1 MNAET
6 ERRGRSPVYGC
17 YVNSLLL
24 PDEIHYE
31 PDEFFVAGELSHLE
45 AIADVICWLS
55 EMYNSTL
62 LDFNSLSWE
71 SRHILKRFQLKRVG
85 RLTIACAQQC
95 RKRFPLSSEIA
106 EAFAQQLGISPAD
119 VMEIGDFFVRL
130 SKKFPAEVPM
140 NHDLHLFAQTATQ
153 A

>member
-31 PDEFFVAGELSHLE
+31 PDEFFVAGELSHPE

-71 SRHILKRFQLKRVG
+71 SRHILNRFQLKRVG
-85 RLTIACAQQC
+85 RLTIACSQQC
-95 RKRFPLSSEIA
+95 RKRFPLSIPPKLRLRPERPTQPLPAVVSRRADADAIQRPGWA
-106 EAFAQQLGISPAD
+106 DTLRVPSFAFL
-119 VMEIGDFFVRL
+119 
-130 SKKFPAEVPM
+130 
-140 NHDLHLFAQTATQ
+140 T
-153 A
+153 